1 MLQTTV
7 KKWFRDKNYGFLDN
21 GDGPDIMVRKADLQ
35 NCQYLKVGV
44 AVEFEVGA
52 EKSGLVAK
60 KVKLGGTRPSQ
71 NSNGQNSNGQN
82 NNKQSN
88 NHNNRHNNNPNGP
101 RNNNNNNNRPFR
113 PGVMT

>member
-21 GDGPDIMVRKADLQ
+21 GDGPDIMVRKTDLQ
-35 NCQYLKVGV
+35 NCQYLRVGV
-44 AVEFEVGA
+44 TVEFEVGA

-60 KVKLGGTRPSQ
+60 KVKLSGARNNQNNQNQNNNYQNNNNRNGNNHNSRHNN
-71 NSNGQNSNGQN
+71 NSNGQ
-82 NNKQSN
+82 
-88 NHNNRHNNNPNGP
+88 R
-101 RNNNNNNNRPFR
+101 NNNRPFR

>member
-1 MLQTTV
+1 MQTTV

-35 NCQYLKVGV
+35 NCQYLRVGV

-52 EKSGLVAK
+52 EKSGLIAK
-60 KVKLGGTRPSQ
+60 KVKLSGSRNNQ
-71 NSNGQNSNGQN
+71 DGQNQN
-82 NNKQSN
+82 NHNNHQNNGN
-88 NHNNRHNNNPNGP
+88 NHNNRHNNSNGQ
-101 RNNNNNNNRPFR
+101 RNNNNRPFR